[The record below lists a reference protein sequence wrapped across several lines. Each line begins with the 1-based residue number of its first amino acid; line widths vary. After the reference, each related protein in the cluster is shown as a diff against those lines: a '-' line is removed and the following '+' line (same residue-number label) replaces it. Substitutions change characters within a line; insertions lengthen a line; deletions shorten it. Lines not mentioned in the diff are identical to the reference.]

1 MLNAF
6 DVLISEDRPGGCF
19 PSSTTAGLSVTS
31 ALAEPSVDEKCECA
45 YNIFNPAYTGQSTDP
60 VQTHPRDNPFDPL

>member
-1 MLNAF
+1 M

-19 PSSTTAGLSVTS
+19 PSSAAAGLSVTS

-45 YNIFNPAYTGQSTDP
+45 YNIFNPPRTGQSTEP
-60 VQTHPRDNPFDPL
+60 VQTHALDNPFDSL